1 MGAGGGMKFLAD
13 MGISP
18 QAVPFLEGLGHEAL
32 HLHAQN
38 LERMEDSAIETQSS
52 VPPEPLRCG

>member
-1 MGAGGGMKFLAD
+1 MKFLAD